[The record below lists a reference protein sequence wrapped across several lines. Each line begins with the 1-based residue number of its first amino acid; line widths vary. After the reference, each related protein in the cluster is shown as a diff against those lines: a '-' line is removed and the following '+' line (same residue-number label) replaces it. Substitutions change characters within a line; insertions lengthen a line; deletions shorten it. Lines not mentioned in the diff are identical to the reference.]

1 MQFRI
6 IPVLLL
12 SKQGMV
18 KTRQFKDNIYLGD
31 PINSVRILNDKYIE
45 ELIVLDIDA
54 GKNKLGPDINKIK
67 IIASECFSPVTY
79 GGGLRNLDD
88 IKNILKCGIEKFIF
102 SSNIF
107 FNKNLILEAIKYLGS
122 QSVSLCID
130 YKKDIDENRIVYVN
144 NGKINT
150 NQLLEI
156 YLDNIISLD
165 IGEII
170 LQSINNDGMSCGYDL
185 EVIRNLSK
193 KIKIPIISLGGS
205 RNIDDMKKSYQA
217 GASGAAA
224 GSQFVFFKK
233 KESILINYPY
243 KEEIDKLFN

>member
-18 KTRQFKDNIYLGD
+18 KTRQFKNSIYLGD
-31 PINSVRILNDKYIE
+31 PINSVRILNDKFVD
-45 ELIVLDIDA
+45 ELIILDIDA
-54 GKNKLGPDINKIK
+54 GKSKSGPNINKIK
-67 IIASECFSPVTY
+67 TIVSECFSPVAY
-79 GGGLRNLDD
+79 GGGIRNLDD
-88 IKNILKCGIEKFIF
+88 VKNILSCGVEKIIF
-102 SSNIF
+102 GSNIF
-107 FNKNLILEAIKYLGS
+107 FNKNLILETIKYLGS
-122 QSVSLCID
+122 QSISLCVD
-130 YKKDIDENRIVYVN
+130 YKKDIDENRVVYVD
-144 NGKINT
+144 NGKSNT

-156 YLDNIISLD
+156 YLKNIINLD

-185 EVIRNLSK
+185 EIIKDLSK

-205 RNIDDMKKSYQA
+205 RNIEDMKKCFYA

-224 GSQFVFFKK
+224 GSQFVFFGKK
-233 KESILINYPY
+233 KSILINYPD
-243 KEEIDKLFN
+243 KEIINKLFN